1 MKTEVQSTIVLSGDR
16 PEAQADLSEVAGY
29 RLEQR
34 IGVGGFGEVWR
45 AVGPGGF
52 VKAVKILFGSLS
64 GLQAETELKALNRIR
79 DVRHPFLLSIERI
92 EVVRGQVIVVT
103 ELADGS
109 LDQRFRDLV
118 ASGRRGI
125 PRDELIGY
133 LRDAA
138 DALDFMYEQHGLQ
151 HLDIK
156 PENIMLQGSHAKVGD
171 FGLTKSITSEGH
183 SIVNGFTPLYAP
195 PELFEGRPSR
205 GSDQYSLAIVYQMM
219 LIGTPPF
226 NGRTAAQLT
235 AQHLRAAPDLS
246 VLHPSDRPAVSR
258 ALSKN
263 PQTRFASCRQFID
276 ELARRRHSGV
286 ATGKSSVV
294 TDVTGIS
301 RTTELKAA
309 DAKRTAGPETL
320 PVSEPLAPVSSRDL
334 NWSLKPTIFVGVG
347 GLGCQTVLALQ
358 EKIRKSSGG
367 EAVPSLQ
374 YLLVDSCDD
383 VIREAGRKGIDA
395 QSGVRSV
402 TLPLK
407 SSHEYRKSASDH
419 LSWLSRR
426 WLFNIPK
433 SGHVEGLRP
442 LGRLAVISGLEDVRR
457 QLRKS
462 IEAATADS
470 AMEQSRKLIPQPW
483 QKGTVQ
489 IVIVGSV
496 AGGTASGSL
505 FDLIWLSRS
514 IGTQDRMPN
523 LNVGTVFL
531 HGTAAGRN
539 AADMHDANA
548 LCFLKELQYYTMS
561 GLRGPSHSGGASFD
575 RPIDDLW
582 MVHFGDDLTTTDF
595 ARGIDAVAEYLQL
608 QSATPAG
615 REMQAW
621 KAAAR
626 TTAIDQSEISL
637 RTFGLNRISSDSW
650 TIANTES
657 SRIASSLLQRWAAM
671 NMNQCA
677 PESLGQITRDIQP
690 ILTEFHL
697 TPEGAISLVPKLVN
711 SERTRRLDDYAAS
724 LVLRISENR
733 QVEDVAARAA
743 MLVSQDTASPQQ
755 YPNSIANILEEIRQE
770 LLKVLADVQG
780 RVESQLREGIDSA
793 SHFGAADAVLS
804 LLLRSIEVS
813 LSATARQKADLQQAF
828 TDLCASIASNAEA
841 SGAAPRT
848 SVKAFCRQYTMLL
861 VCQTASQC
869 VSSHLK
875 ALRDWLTKY
884 RTERLDGARRK
895 ALAMAEFLNRDS
907 TTPPD
912 PTDSRV
918 PLFDEYL
925 LTSGKFRLSQFVGR
939 DPRPQDAAALAA
951 EAASFLLA
959 NSREGGRPQNTAGDQ
974 ESRLAAAR
982 PHLHHIGG
990 GHRILAVIP
999 PEIPAENWK
1008 KELKGEFGDC
1018 ITVCPCPHDSITI
1031 ICEVEGIAVSSVVDS
1046 LSRLNPRVVELS
1058 ERLHSRQDITW

>member
-1 MKTEVQSTIVLSGDR
+1 MKTEVQSTIVLSGER
-16 PEAQADLSEVAGY
+16 PEAQTDLSEVAGY

-52 VKAVKILFGSLS
+52 VKAVKILFGNLS

-118 ASGRRGI
+118 GSGRRGI

-156 PENIMLQGSHAKVGD
+156 PENIMLQGNHAKVGD
-171 FGLTKSITSEGH
+171 FGLTKSITTEGH
-183 SIVNGFTPLYAP
+183 SLVNGFTPLYAP

-219 LIGTPPF
+219 LTGTPPF

-246 VLHPSDRPAVSR
+246 VLHPSDRPAVAR

-263 PQTRFASCRQFID
+263 PQTRFASCRQFVD

-286 ATGKSSVV
+286 ASGKSA
-294 TDVTGIS
+294 TAPDVSGIS
-301 RTTELKAA
+301 RTTELKAV
-309 DAKRTAGPETL
+309 DAKLAAGPETL
-320 PVSEPLAPVSSRDL
+320 PASEPLAPVSSRDVK
-334 NWSLKPTIFVGVG
+334 WSLKPTIFVGVG

-358 EKIRKSSGG
+358 EKIRKSAGG
-367 EAVPSLQ
+367 QNTPSLQ
-374 YLLVDSCDD
+374 YLLVDSSDE
-383 VIREAGRKGIDA
+383 VIREASRKGVDSPA
-395 QSGVRSV
+395 GVRSV

-407 SSHEYRKSASDH
+407 TSHEYRKSASDH

-442 LGRLAVISGLEDVRR
+442 LGRLAVISGLEDVRH

-470 AMEQSRKLIPQPW
+470 ALEQSRKLIAQPW
-483 QKGTVQ
+483 QKDTVQ
-489 IVIVGSV
+489 IIIVGSV

-523 LNVGTVFL
+523 LNVGAVLL
-531 HGTAAGRN
+531 HGTSAGRN

-575 RPIDDLW
+575 KPLDDLW

-595 ARGIDAVAEYLQL
+595 ARGVEAVAEYLQL
-608 QSATPAG
+608 QSTTPAS

-621 KAAAR
+621 RTAAKD
-626 TTAIDQSEISL
+626 TGIDQPEISL

-657 SRIASSLLQRWAAM
+657 SRIAASLLQRWASM
-671 NMNQCA
+671 TMHQCA
-677 PESLGQITRDIQP
+677 PESLGQLTRDIQP
-690 ILTEFHL
+690 ILNDFHL
-697 TPEGAISLVPKLVN
+697 TPDGAISLVPKLVN
-711 SERTRRLDDYAAS
+711 PERTRRLDDYSMS

-733 QVEDVAARAA
+733 QTDDVAARAA

-770 LLKVLADVQG
+770 LLQSLTEAQG
-780 RVESQLREGIDSA
+780 RIETQLRDGIDSA
-793 SHFGAADAVLS
+793 CRFGASDAVLN
-804 LLLRSIEVS
+804 LLLRSIDVS

-828 TDLCASIASNAEA
+828 TDLCASIAHSSEPNG
-841 SGAAPRT
+841 STPRT

-875 ALRDWLTKY
+875 SLREWLNKY
-884 RTERLDGARRK
+884 RADRLDGARRRV
-895 ALAMAEFLNRDS
+895 LAVSEFLNRENSAPLDMS
-907 TTPPD
+907 
-912 PTDSRV
+912 DSRV
-918 PLFDEYL
+918 TLFDEYL
-925 LTSGKFRLSQFVGR
+925 LTNGKFRLSQFLGR
-939 DPRPQDAAALAA
+939 DPRPQDASALAS

-959 NSREGGRPQNTAGDQ
+959 NSRDANRPQNSGADQ

-982 PHLHHIGG
+982 PHLQHVGG

-999 PEIPAENWK
+999 AEIPAEDWK
-1008 KELKGEFGDC
+1008 KELKSEFGDC
-1018 ITVCPCPHDSITI
+1018 VTLCPCTHDSITI
-1031 ICEVEGIAVSSVVDS
+1031 ICEVEGIAISSVVDS

-1058 ERLHSRQDITW
+1058 ERVHSRQDITW